1 MTCNYREIRVSH
13 EIAILGTKNHKCK
26 ISKARMG
33 LKCLKN
39 RKKTTCSLDTI
50 NEVRVAMK
58 KILIVISQEQ
68 IR

>member
-1 MTCNYREIRVSH
+1 
-13 EIAILGTKNHKCK
+13 
-26 ISKARMG
+26 MG

-39 RKKTTCSLDTI
+39 RKKTTGSLDTI